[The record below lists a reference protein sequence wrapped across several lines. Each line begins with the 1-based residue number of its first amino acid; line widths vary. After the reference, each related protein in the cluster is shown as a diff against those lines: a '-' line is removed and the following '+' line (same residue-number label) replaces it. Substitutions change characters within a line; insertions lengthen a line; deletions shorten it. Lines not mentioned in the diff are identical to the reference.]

1 MPIEIRELN
10 IKITVDNSTGSGGQ
24 TSGSGSAGASGAQPE
39 ETLVAAVVEKVL
51 EIIRFRT
58 ER

>member
-1 MPIEIRELN
+1 MPVEIRELN
-10 IKITVDNSTGSGGQ
+10 IKVTVDDPSGSGGQ
-24 TSGSGSAGASGAQPE
+24 NSGGGAGGNSGSQPD

-51 EIIRFRT
+51 EILKSRT